1 MPSGKECKQYVSS
14 LSFCIE
20 WSATANIQGGYSDV
34 WVKMAMDSWEMY
46 SPSQPGYIIVDGNRE
61 DFNFAFS
68 VSGKSY
74 TTIHERW
81 LRVNHNSDGCKPC
94 TIECSYRWFGY
105 YSGVYIDYF
114 NHTLNVN
121 FDCIDPID
129 QSTPTIQL
137 SVTNIQT
144 DRFRI
149 EGKSLYDNCD
159 DWQYQ
164 INNGAWTKFP
174 NTNGWSSSTD
184 ITGLQENTEYTV
196 EVWGQKASNHV
207 GGYSGK
213 QTIRTQKEQSPPTI
227 TFEITN
233 IQPTS
238 FTINAQSNVN
248 SKSWEYQLND
258 GSWTSFGQEGTSSS
272 VTVSS
277 LTENTN
283 YKVIVRA
290 TKVYNGIVGTSSSKN
305 VRTQKE
311 QSPPTITFEVTNIQP
326 TSFTINAQSNVEC
339 EDWKYSINSGEW
351 ISFDGSSTTASISLS
366 NLDDYTQYNI
376 QVKARKIYN
385 QIEGVSEV
393 FTVQTPKEQSPP
405 IIKLNITDIQQTTIT
420 IYAESEDVCEE
431 WIYILNGKS
440 FPLTQ
445 SGTSINVTI
454 TDVKADTEYKIQVR
468 AKKSYNDVIGTSD
481 EQTIKTQKK
490 QIPKITFTPHQFISK
505 LKYLKHRET
514 MAIF

>member
-1 MPSGKECKQYVSS
+1 MISGKDCKNYTSF
-14 LSFCIE
+14 LFFCIE
-20 WSATANIQGGYSDV
+20 WSATANIRGCYSDV
-34 WVKMAMDSWEMY
+34 WVKMALDFWDMWSV
-46 SPSQPGYIIVDGNRE
+46 SQPGYITVDGNRE
-61 DFNFAFS
+61 DFKFAFS
-68 VSGKSY
+68 VGGKSY

-94 TIECSYRWFGY
+94 TIECFYPWGGY
-105 YSGVYIDYF
+105 YSGKYIDYF
-114 NHTLNVN
+114 LHTINVN
-121 FDCIDPID
+121 FDCIDR
-129 QSTPTIQL
+129 SAPTIQL

-227 TFEITN
+227 TFE
-233 IQPTS
+233 
-238 FTINAQSNVN
+238 
-248 SKSWEYQLND
+248 
-258 GSWTSFGQEGTSSS
+258 
-272 VTVSS
+272 
-277 LTENTN
+277 
-283 YKVIVRA
+283 
-290 TKVYNGIVGTSSSKN
+290 
-305 VRTQKE
+305 
-311 QSPPTITFEVTNIQP
+311 VTNIQP

-339 EDWKYSINSGEW
+339 EDWKYSINSEKW

-366 NLDDYTQYNI
+366 DLDDYTQYYI

-481 EQTIKTQKK
+481 EQTIKTLQA
-490 QIPKITFTPHQFISK
+490 ITPPPKLITIQMKILLIFLIFIQH
-505 LKYLKHRET
+505 LL
-514 MAIF
+514 